1 MIFAR
6 VGILKFYEIVV
17 RMMLMK
23 SMVLVDVAVHSSIMH
38 TMFGLQRVRSA
49 DLVLGFVV
57 ASDVEFVVVVVV
69 GVEFVVAA
77 AFGFVAAFDACAVT
91 DVLAT
96 VVASVVGVVATVQS
110 AGSESVVFGPAVVFD
125 AAVVSE
131 DGFDVVVAKSVA
143 AAAVVVLTIVGA
155 EQNVDWW

>member
-6 VGILKFYEIVV
+6 VGMLKFYEIVV

-23 SMVLVDVAVHSSIMH
+23 SMVLVDVAVHSSIIH

-57 ASDVEFVVVVVV
+57 ASDVEFVVVV

>member
-6 VGILKFYEIVV
+6 VGMLKFYEIVV

-57 ASDVEFVVVVVV
+57 ASDVEFVVVV

>member
-6 VGILKFYEIVV
+6 VGMLKFYEIVV

-57 ASDVEFVVVVVV
+57 ASDVEFVVVV

-96 VVASVVGVVATVQS
+96 VVASVAGVVATVQS
-110 AGSESVVFGPAVVFD
+110 AGSEFVVFGPAVVFD

-131 DGFDVVVAKSVA
+131 DGFDVVVAKTVA